1 MALRKPPLRDVH
13 ADRGAQFTGF
23 GGWEMPVEFDSIRRE
38 HAAVRERAGIF
49 DVSHMSEIEVTGPD
63 ATTLMQRLTSND
75 VTALDPGD
83 SQYAAITDAEG
94 IVLDDTI
101 VYRLPSTA
109 DGADGAETDDETDVS
124 DEGDTENA
132 AYLFVPN
139 AGHDAEMYERWTSH
153 RDEWGLDARIEDTTE
168 EWAMFAVQGPDALD
182 LVTDALG
189 AVPDL
194 VRSEIAE
201 ATIADATCLLARTG
215 YTGEDGFEVLCPW
228 DDAEAVWEAFVDD
241 DACPPC
247 GLGARDTLRIEM
259 GFLLS
264 GQDFDPEDEPRTPY
278 EAGIGFAVKLDTE
291 FVGRDALERYSEE
304 GVDEKFV
311 GLELLDRGVARH
323 GYDLTNDAGE
333 TVGHVTSGT
342 MSPTLSKAVALGY
355 LPVEYT
361 EPGTRVNVVVRDAEK
376 RAKVVTPPFID

>member
-13 ADRGAQFTGF
+13 ADHGAQFTGF

-94 IVLDDTI
+94 IILDDTI
-101 VYRLPSTA
+101 VYRLPSA
-109 DGADGAETDDETDVS
+109 DNGANGDETDAS
-124 DEGDTENA
+124 DGGDTEDA
-132 AYLFVPN
+132 AYLFIPN
-139 AGHDAEMYERWTSH
+139 AGHAAEMHDRWTSH
-153 RDEWGLDARIEDTTE
+153 RDEWGLDAEVENTTE

-182 LVTDALG
+182 LVTGALG

-201 ATIADATCLLARTG
+201 ATIADTACLLARTG